1 MAKIETFED
10 LEIWNKAIDLYVEVY
25 SKCENSDLKNDFSA
39 KDQLKRATL
48 SISNNIAEGFE
59 YENNLQFMRFLRY
72 SKGSA
77 GEVRSMIHA
86 FYRTKQIDEATHK
99 KLIED
104 VILIS
109 KSIKNFLE
117 YLSNHKPLKSFFQP
131 CNLSIFQNLVI
142 TTNDKLTRP

>member
-25 SKCENSDLKNDFSA
+25 SKCENSNLKNDFSA

-86 FYRTKQIDEATHK
+86 FYRTKQIDEVTHK

-109 KSIKNFLE
+109 KSIKNFLK
-117 YLSNHKPLKSFFQP
+117 YLSNHQNKS
-131 CNLSIFQNLVI
+131 N
-142 TTNDKLTRP
+142 K

>member
-1 MAKIETFED
+1 MPKVETFED

-25 SKCENSDLKNDFSA
+25 AISERGVLKNDFSA

-77 GEVRSMIHA
+77 GEVRSMLHA
-86 FYRTKQIDEATHK
+86 FHKTKQIDDVTHK
-99 KLIED
+99 KLTED
-104 VILIS
+104 VLIIS
-109 KSIKNFLE
+109 KSIKNFLK
-117 YLSNHKPLKSFFQP
+117 YLSNHKPIK
-131 CNLSIFQNLVI
+131 
-142 TTNDKLTRP
+142 

>member
-10 LEIWNKAIDLYVEVY
+10 LEIWNKAVDLYVEVY
-25 SKCENSDLKNDFSA
+25 SKCENSSLKNDFSA

-109 KSIKNFLE
+109 KSIKNFLK
-117 YLSNHKPLKSFFQP
+117 YLSNHQNKS
-131 CNLSIFQNLVI
+131 N
-142 TTNDKLTRP
+142 K

>member
-25 SKCENSDLKNDFSA
+25 SKCENSNLKNDFSA

-86 FYRTKQIDEATHK
+86 FYRTKQIDEVTHK
-99 KLIED
+99 KLIAD

-109 KSIKNFLE
+109 KSIKNFLK
-117 YLSNHKPLKSFFQP
+117 YLSNHKPIK
-131 CNLSIFQNLVI
+131 
-142 TTNDKLTRP
+142 